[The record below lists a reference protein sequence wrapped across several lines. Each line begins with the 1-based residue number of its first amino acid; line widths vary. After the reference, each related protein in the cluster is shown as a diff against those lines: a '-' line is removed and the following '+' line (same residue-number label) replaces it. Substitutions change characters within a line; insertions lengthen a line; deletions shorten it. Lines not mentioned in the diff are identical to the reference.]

1 MRHNV
6 TFRYVIAFIV
16 IGSVLILTVPSLQ
29 RVLKFAPLGLA
40 ELLLV
45 GLTGVILLMLFE
57 FAKGRA
63 GRRSHAP

>member
-1 MRHNV
+1 
-6 TFRYVIAFIV
+6 
-16 IGSVLILTVPSLQ
+16 VLILTVPSLQ